1 MLGQPGAEDGGGE
14 LEVVVAARRVCL
26 RRCGGSGGIGRAPR
40 PHDGAVLGHVDAAI
54 DVGVAVGGGWQAAAL
69 ALRHA
74 VLSCGAALVLPV
86 HHQLDPAFPVHS
98 LGKRDADEFF
108 FFLFSLKQVY

>member
-14 LEVVVAARRVCL
+14 LKVVVAGLVHL
-26 RRCGGSGGIGRAPR
+26 RRCGGSGGIGRTPR
-40 PHDGAVLGHVDAAI
+40 PHDGAVVGHVHAAI
-54 DVGVAVGGGWQAAAL
+54 DVGVGVGSGWQAAAL

-86 HHQLDPAFPVHS
+86 HHQLNPAFPVHS
-98 LGKRDADEFF
+98 LEEKTH
-108 FFLFSLKQVY
+108 S